1 LKIGKNHIYVL
12 NRWYDLWVSQQ
23 RRSNKKMEK
32 IIDEKFIGR
41 QEYRLKILRIDAE
54 KCLKEEGN
62 SVAGLSQCFAAILSQ
77 RANLTK
83 DFMKIQFTG
92 DRAVKIEEGLND
104 LGKTIEKIRARLSER
119 VNQCRV

>member
-1 LKIGKNHIYVL
+1 LKIDKNHIYVL

>member
-1 LKIGKNHIYVL
+1 ML

>member
-1 LKIGKNHIYVL
+1 MKIDKNHIYVL

-92 DRAVKIEEGLND
+92 DRAEKIEEGLND

>member
-1 LKIGKNHIYVL
+1 MKIDKNHIYVL

>member
-1 LKIGKNHIYVL
+1 MKIGKNHIYVL

>member
-1 LKIGKNHIYVL
+1 MKIGKNHIYVL

-92 DRAVKIEEGLND
+92 DRAVKIEEGLNY

>member
-1 LKIGKNHIYVL
+1 MKIDKNHIYVL

-104 LGKTIEKIRARLSER
+104 LRKTIEKIRARLSER